1 MLPSQEPTEKMIF
14 SHNSESSRFLSK
26 IVIILFIALQM
37 IAGFMFSN
45 FYNEF
50 KDLEDQVNVLDH
62 KLQRICDEF
71 NLLLLPSQVHT
82 FEVPQE

>member
-1 MLPSQEPTEKMIF
+1 MLPSQEPTEKKIF

-50 KDLEDQVNVLDH
+50 KDLEDKVEALDH

-71 NLLLLPSQVHT
+71 NILIMPHAMPLSEDMQ
-82 FEVPQE
+82 